1 MITKGKNRRKNGAR
15 QDLSL
20 AGIVLRPDAAG
31 REENRI
37 YTLFL
42 KGVLVYLFVMGGIGC
57 FLSALDID
65 YSRFVVNC
73 IVFLIAI
80 LCSVLYYN
88 KYTMNVGYLAVMIL
102 MVLGGSLFSRYINSG
117 FYAVMNEISQTASDF
132 FGTSAMRNYGEQVG
146 NRYLAVT
153 ISTCYIGCVCGI
165 LLSIM
170 ISRKMRHLLAFLL
183 SIGILCI
190 PLYLEREPD
199 GIYAAMLLGG
209 LVSSNILC
217 GSGHFRLTQKNAGY
231 QYLPE
236 KKRIS
241 YVLCWRAMAGLMAA
255 VFLFCFL
262 LIQLM
267 SVFYPKEQFQR
278 NHSMS
283 AIKESTMDTVENIS
297 MLGLMGLFN
306 FYPNTGGMTN
316 GTLGGVSSVRLDFE
330 TDLTI
335 EFAPYCSERLYFKT
349 FTGSVYLPYQNQW
362 NRPVDENGL
371 PAVEVDNT
379 FLRLREEYENGE
391 EYSAKGLMKI
401 TNVAAPAGAYL
412 PYYSE
417 DTDRLIYPGQ
427 TKEYTYYPLIS
438 AKVPDELS
446 AHVPEEWLYVPEQNL
461 EAVAA
466 FCEEAGLSAGNAD
479 VFETVRKLAGYYQE
493 EIPYTLRPGMTPY
506 GKDFINYFLSENRR
520 GYCAHFASAATLI
533 FRYLG
538 IPARY
543 VEGYAIDPVDISEN
557 GTLIEGARYEDY
569 YDGHSLLGTEAVV
582 SVEASDANAHA
593 WVEVYD
599 EALGWVAVEVTP
611 ASDEEE
617 GGESL
622 WQRLLNFLT
631 GNQDGASE
639 AAQEEEEA
647 ETDSDEQAGRGAGA
661 FFKAAVLLLII
672 AAIVRWSVKAGLK
685 RYRYEQADRN
695 EKLIIR
701 YQEYIRKLSRKRR
714 TLREKVN
721 YEQQLMWLVSENF
734 WTADEEEIGEC
745 TRILERAGF
754 SQTEISEQEFLRVLG
769 HLTNRTSRN
778 GAVHKKGQ

>member
-1 MITKGKNRRKNGAR
+1 MITKGKKQRKGGAQ

-20 AGIVLRPDAAG
+20 AGIVLRPEAAG

-57 FLSALDID
+57 FLSALAIE
-65 YSRFVVNC
+65 YSRFFVHG
-73 IVFLIAI
+73 IVFLIAV

-88 KYTMNVGYLAVMIL
+88 KYTMNIGYLAVMIL
-102 MVLGGSLFSRYINSG
+102 MILGGSLFGRYINSG
-117 FYAVMNEISQTASDF
+117 FYAVMNEIMQTASDF
-132 FGTSAMRNYGEQVG
+132 FGTGAMRNYSEQVG

-153 ISTCYIGCVCGI
+153 ISTSYIGCVCGI

-170 ISRKMRHLLAFLL
+170 MSRKMRHLLAFLL

-190 PLYLEREPD
+190 PLYLEQEPD
-199 GIYAAMLLGG
+199 GIYAAMLLCG
-209 LVSSNILC
+209 LISSNILC

-236 KKRIS
+236 KKRVS
-241 YVLCWRAMAGLMAA
+241 YVLCCRAMAGLIAA
-255 VFLFCFL
+255 VLLFCFL
-262 LIQLM
+262 FTQLM

-278 NHSMS
+278 NHPMS

-330 TDLTI
+330 TDLKI
-335 EFAPYCSERLYFKT
+335 EFAPYCNERLYFKT
-349 FTGSVYLPYQNQW
+349 FTGSAYLPYQNQW
-362 NRPVDENGL
+362 NRSVGGNGL
-371 PAVEVDNT
+371 PVMEQDST
-379 FLRLREEYENGE
+379 FLRLQEDYESGE
-391 EYSAKGLMKI
+391 EFSAKGLMKI
-401 TNVAAPAGAYL
+401 TNVAAPAGVYL

-417 DTDRLIYPGQ
+417 DTNRMIYPGQ
-427 TKEYTYYPLIS
+427 TKEYTYYPL
-438 AKVPDELS
+438 LS
-446 AHVPEEWLYVPEQNL
+446 AETFNELEEGVPEEWLYVPEQNL

-466 FCEEAGLSAGNAD
+466 FCEEAGLSAGNTD
-479 VFETVRKLAGYYQE
+479 IFETVRKLAVYYQN

-557 GTLIEGARYEDY
+557 GTLIEEARYEDY

-599 EALGWVAVEVTP
+599 EVLGWVVVEVTP

-617 GGESL
+617 SGESL

-639 AAQEEEEA
+639 TEQEAEEEETG
-647 ETDSDEQAGRGAGA
+647 TDGQAGRGAGL
-661 FFKAAVLLLII
+661 FLKAAVLVFMI
-672 AAIVRWSVKAGLK
+672 AAVVRLSVVAGLK
-685 RYRYEQADRN
+685 RYRYKRADRN
-695 EKLIIR
+695 EKLIMR
-701 YQEYIRKLSRKRR
+701 YQEYIRKLSRRHR
-714 TLREKVN
+714 ELQEKVN
-721 YEQQLMWLVSENF
+721 YGQQLLWLVSEKF
-734 WTADEEEIGEC
+734 WTADEEEAEEC
-745 TRILERAGF
+745 IRILERAGF
-754 SQTEISEQEFLRVLG
+754 SQTEISEQEFLRVME
-769 HLTNRTSRN
+769 HLTNSNR
-778 GAVHKKGQ
+778 AVHKKGQ

>member
-1 MITKGKNRRKNGAR
+1 MITKGKKRKKDSALP
-15 QDLSL
+15 DLSL
-20 AGIVLRPDAAG
+20 AGIVLRQEAAG

-57 FLSALDID
+57 FLSALDIE
-65 YSRFVVNC
+65 YSRLFVNIV
-73 IVFLIAI
+73 VFLIAI

-88 KYTMNVGYLAVMIL
+88 KYTMNIGYLAVMIL
-102 MVLGGSLFSRYINSG
+102 MVFGGSLFSRYINSG
-117 FYAVMNEISQTASDF
+117 FYAVMNEITQAASDF
-132 FGTSAMRNYGEQVG
+132 FDTSAMRNYGEQVG

-170 ISRKMRHLLAFLL
+170 MSRKMRHLLAFLL
-183 SIGILCI
+183 SIGMLCI
-190 PLYLEREPD
+190 PLYLGREPD
-199 GIYAAMLLGG
+199 GIYMAMLLCG

-217 GSGHFRLTQKNAGY
+217 GSGHFRLTQNNASY

-241 YVLCWRAMAGLMAA
+241 YVLCCRTMAGLIAA

-262 LIQLM
+262 LTQLM
-267 SVFYPKEQFQR
+267 SVFYPKEQFIR
-278 NHSMS
+278 NHPMS
-283 AIKESTMDTVENIS
+283 AIKESTMDIVENIS

-335 EFAPYCSERLYFKT
+335 EFAPYCNERLYFKT
-349 FTGSVYLPYQNQW
+349 FTGDIYLPYQNQW

-371 PAVEVDNT
+371 MLVEQDNT
-379 FLRLREEYENGE
+379 FLRLLENYEDGE
-391 EYSAKGLMKI
+391 EYSAEGLMKI
-401 TNVAAPAGAYL
+401 TNVAAPAGVYQ
-412 PYYSE
+412 PYYSD
-417 DTDRLIYPGQ
+417 DTGRSIYPGQ
-427 TKEYTYYPLIS
+427 TKEYTYYPLVS
-438 AKVPDELS
+438 GEVLGELKER
-446 AHVPEEWLYVPEQNL
+446 VPEEWLYVPEQNR

-466 FCEEAGLSAGNAD
+466 FCEEAGFSAENAD
-479 VFETVRKLAGYYQE
+479 ALETARKLAAYYQE
-493 EIPYTLRPGMTPY
+493 EIPYTLRPGITPY

-557 GTLIEGARYEDY
+557 GTLIEEARYEDY

-593 WVEVYD
+593 WVEIYD
-599 EALGWVAVEVTP
+599 KALGWVVVEVTP

-617 GGESL
+617 SGESL

-639 AAQEEEEA
+639 AAQEEDEE
-647 ETDSDEQAGRGAGA
+647 ETDSDGQAGRGAGG
-661 FFKAAVLLLII
+661 FFKAAILMLIV
-672 AAIVRWSVKAGLK
+672 AVVVRWSVRAGLK
-685 RYRYEQADRN
+685 RYRYEQADKN
-695 EKLIIR
+695 EKLIIS
-701 YQEYIRKLSRKRR
+701 YQEYIQRLSRKHRE
-714 TLREKVN
+714 LREKIN
-721 YEQQLMWLVSENF
+721 YEQQLLWLVSGNF
-734 WTADEEEIGEC
+734 WTADEKEIEEC

-754 SQTEISEQEFLRVLG
+754 SQAEISEQEFLRVMG
-769 HLTNRTSRN
+769 HLTNRKSS
-778 GAVHKKGQ
+778 GS